1 MIKRY
6 NNISLAWGIPGLIV
20 QVGGQMAGEPAVAV
34 LGTVLL
40 IVGLAYY
47 AKAKGYHPAWGL
59 LGFLSIIEWIVL
71 GLMKDRAKQ

>member
-6 NNISLAWGIPGLIV
+6 NNISLAWGIPSLIL
-20 QVGGQMAGEPAVAV
+20 QVGGQMAGEPAVAI

-40 IVGLAYY
+40 IIALAYY
-47 AKAKGYHPAWGL
+47 AKAKGYYPAWGL
-59 LGFLSIIEWIVL
+59 LGFLSIIGWIIL